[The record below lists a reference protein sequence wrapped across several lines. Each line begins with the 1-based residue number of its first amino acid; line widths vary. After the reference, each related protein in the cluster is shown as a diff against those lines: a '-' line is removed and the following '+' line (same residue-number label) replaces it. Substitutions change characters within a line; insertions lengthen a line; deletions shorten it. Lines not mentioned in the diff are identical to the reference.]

1 MYFIYEWVNDSRSVM
16 SNSLWPHALKPT
28 RLLCP
33 WDSPGKNTDMG
44 WHSLLQ
50 NRSGLEI
57 FLITFL
63 KYSLCYLYS
72 KTEII
77 LGEDLET
84 QHFII
89 ANLFWNWYKIN
100 NIRPVSKSLID
111 LTNTY
116 WMILCNRLCS
126 RCYKTITNMID
137 RTMTS
142 FI

>member
-1 MYFIYEWVNDSRSVM
+1 MWKCQSHSYVQLFVTPWTEAHQAPLPMGFSRQEY
-16 SNSLWPHALKPT
+16 
-28 RLLCP
+28 
-33 WDSPGKNTDMG
+33 
-44 WHSLLQ
+44 WHGLTSLLQ

-84 QHFII
+84 KHFII
-89 ANLFWNWYKIN
+89 ANLFWNWHKIN
-100 NIRPVSKSLID
+100 DIRPVSKSFID

-116 WMILCNRLCS
+116 WMILCNRFCS
-126 RCYKTITNMID
+126 RCYKTITNVID
-137 RTMTS
+137 RTLS
-142 FI
+142 PFVLSRQ